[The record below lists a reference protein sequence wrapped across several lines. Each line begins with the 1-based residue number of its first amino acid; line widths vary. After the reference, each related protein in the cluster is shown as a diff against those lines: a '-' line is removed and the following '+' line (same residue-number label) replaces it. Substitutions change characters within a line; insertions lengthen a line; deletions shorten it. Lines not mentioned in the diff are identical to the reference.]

1 LIKENMKKE
10 DKKKKIYST
19 TNFHIAS
26 WLLQNDI
33 ELKDIDWTNKRRAQ
47 FIFDDFKDREILIQN
62 FFKDVKIQKKITA
75 DQELKARM
83 YAVNPPI
90 EYDRSK

>member
-1 LIKENMKKE
+1 MKKE

-33 ELKDIDWTNKRRAQ
+33 ELTEIDWTNSRRAQ
-47 FIFDDFKDREILIQN
+47 FIFNDFTDREVLVQD
-62 FFKDVKIQKKITA
+62 FFKDIKIQKKITS

-83 YAVNPPI
+83 YSVNPPI
-90 EYDRSK
+90 EYDRPTNENSQ

>member
-1 LIKENMKKE
+1 MKKE

-33 ELKDIDWTNKRRAQ
+33 ELVDIDWADKRRAQ
-47 FIFDDFKDREILIQN
+47 FVFDDFKDRETLIQN
-62 FFKDVKIQKKITA
+62 FFKDIKIQRKITS

>member
-1 LIKENMKKE
+1 MKKAN
-10 DKKKKIYST
+10 KRKKIYST

-26 WLLQNDI
+26 WLLQNGI
-33 ELKDIDWTNKRRAQ
+33 EIEKIDWINKRRAQ
-47 FIFDDFKDREILIQN
+47 FIFKDFEDREILIQD
-62 FFKDVKIQKKITA
+62 FFKDVKIQKKIIA

-90 EYDRSK
+90 EYDKPE

>member
-1 LIKENMKKE
+1 MKKE
-10 DKKKKIYST
+10 KKKKIYAT

-33 ELKDIDWTNKRRAQ
+33 ELKDIDWTNRRRAQ
-47 FIFDDFKDREILIQN
+47 FIFDDFKDRETLIQN
-62 FFKDVKIQKKITA
+62 FFKDMKIQKKITS

-90 EYDRSK
+90 EYDRK

>member
-1 LIKENMKKE
+1 MKKE

-33 ELKDIDWTNKRRAQ
+33 ELKDIDWADKRRAQ
-47 FIFDDFKDREILIQN
+47 FIFDDFKDRESLIQN
-62 FFKDVKIQKKITA
+62 FFKDVKIQRKITA

-90 EYDRSK
+90 EYDRK

>member
-1 LIKENMKKE
+1 MKKE
-10 DKKKKIYST
+10 DKKRKIYST

-33 ELKDIDWTNKRRAQ
+33 ELQDIDWADKRRAQ
-47 FIFDDFKDREILIQN
+47 FVFNDFKDRESLIQN
-62 FFKDVKIQKKITA
+62 FFKDTKIQRKITS

-90 EYDRSK
+90 EYDRK

>member
-1 LIKENMKKE
+1 MKKE

-33 ELKDIDWTNKRRAQ
+33 ELKDIDWADKRRAQ
-47 FIFDDFKDREILIQN
+47 FIFDDFKDRESLIQN
-62 FFKDVKIQKKITA
+62 FFKDVKIQRKITA

>member
-1 LIKENMKKE
+1 MKKE
-10 DKKKKIYST
+10 NKKEKVYST

-33 ELKDIDWTNKRRAQ
+33 ELKDIDWANRRRAQ
-47 FIFDDFKDREILIQN
+47 FIFDDFKDREGLIQN
-62 FFKDVKIQKKITA
+62 FFKDIKIQKKITS

-90 EYDRSK
+90 EYDRTK

>member
-1 LIKENMKKE
+1 MKKE
-10 DKKKKIYST
+10 NKKNKIYST

-33 ELKDIDWTNKRRAQ
+33 ELKDIDWTNRRRAN
-47 FIFDDFKDREILIQN
+47 FVFKDFKGREDLVQN
-62 FFKDVKIQKKITA
+62 FFKDVKIQKKITS

-90 EYDRSK
+90 EYDRQTK